1 MTGLR
6 RLLPEASCLTPTRP
20 LIPFLRPLLSCGG
33 EEAAFLG
40 AASGAGLGS
49 PFPGSGAA
57 GQGAPLRSCRPRPG
71 FVRCLVSRMYVLLA
85 FFFFFNGKQD

>member
-40 AASGAGLGS
+40 AASG
-49 PFPGSGAA
+49 
-57 GQGAPLRSCRPRPG
+57 
-71 FVRCLVSRMYVLLA
+71 
-85 FFFFFNGKQD
+85 